1 MFAWWGRTV
10 YRYRYIV
17 IGVMVALCLGGGIFG
32 ISLGNHVTQSGFYDE
47 GSQSVHASVV
57 ADEAFGRD
65 RTSHVVAILTPPD
78 GQKVDNPQWQSDVVG
93 ELDNFVKD
101 HPDQV
106 VSWVGWLRAP
116 DAANATVQQMKTSDL
131 SKTFVSIPLQ
141 GNTDDEILKNYQA
154 VESDLQQLNGGRI
167 ELAGL
172 NPLASE
178 LTGSIGEDQR
188 RAEVAAIPLVCVVLF
203 FVFGGVVA
211 AALPGLIGGLT
222 IAGALGIMRLLAEFM
237 PVHFFAQPVVTLMG
251 LGIAVDY
258 GLFMVSR
265 FREEIAEGYDTE
277 AAVRRTVMT
286 SGRTIMFSAVILV
299 ASSVPLLLFP
309 QGFLKSITYAI
320 IASVMLAAI
329 LSVTVLAAALALLGP
344 RVDALGVRTLLR
356 FTKPYPA
363 PSPAETTD
371 RTNPLAIASIPLGV
385 LVPFAAIPVGH
396 IARAQ
401 IRRTYDKGANYAL
414 LGLVLGYI
422 GSFAW
427 IFVGLFAA
435 KDTLGTGIF
444 YLLLAIA
451 IFVAGT
457 ILVLAAASMSPLV
470 RKPTVWWLNW
480 LAEKT
485 QKTKTRAEVE
495 KGFWGKLVNR
505 VMKRPIAFAAPIVIV
520 MILMIIPLGQLSL
533 GGISEKYLPPDNA
546 VRQAQE
552 AFDRSFPGF
561 RTEPLT
567 LVIENDNGEPVT
579 DQQVAEIRSKA
590 LTIPGFIQPEDDPT
604 KMWQPR
610 PYQEGGSQ
618 DPSVRVIQN
627 GLVNRNDAAKKVEEL
642 RDIVPPRGLSISV
655 GGTPALEQD
664 SIHSLFDKLPLMVTI
679 LIVTTTILMFLAFGS
694 VVLPIKAAVM
704 SALTLGSTMGVLTWM
719 FVVGHGSGL
728 MNYTPQP
735 LMAPMIGLIIAV
747 IWGLSTDYEVFLVS
761 RMVEARERGLSTAE
775 AIRVGTATTGR
786 LITGAA
792 LVLAVVA
799 GAFVFSDLVMM
810 KYLAFGLLIA
820 LLLDA
825 TIVRMF
831 LVPAVMKLLGDDCW
845 WAPRWMKRI
854 QERMGLGET
863 ELPDER
869 KRPAVRETVE
879 DPEALVGAGA
889 PVPPR
894 PRPPH
899 DPTHPVS
906 GSRPGATRA
915 AAPQRVPS
923 ASGTTRIPSTTP
935 PPAAPADE
943 PQTTRLS
950 IAKNAVRNAVSN
962 AAATARQATRPPAP
976 PAPPASAPARPGG
989 GRPPREEREIES
1001 WLGELRGT
1009 GTPPA
1014 PPAPTP
1020 QRPSAEPTRAMPTA
1034 PEGRERPRVA
1044 PPAPG
1049 NEPTTA
1055 IPTPRSRPPEP
1066 VRDPAAAQNP
1076 DAAGDSDKTQAI
1088 PTPSKQ
1094 ADDAEAATEKL
1105 NTREDEERQRRGG
1118 VSAQD
1123 LLRRE
1128 GRL

>member
-1 MFAWWGRTV
+1 V

-17 IGVMVALCLGGGIFG
+17 IGVMVALCLGGGVYG
-32 ISLGNHVTQSGFYDE
+32 MSLGSHVTQSGFYDE
-47 GSQSVHASVV
+47 GSQSVAASLA
-57 ADEAFGRD
+57 ADKAYGRD

-78 GQKVDNPQWQSDVVG
+78 GEKVDNPDWMKKTTG
-93 ELDNFVKD
+93 ELDKLVAD
-101 HPDQV
+101 HPDQIEA
-106 VSWVGWLRAP
+106 WVGWLKAP
-116 DAANATVQQMKTSDL
+116 TTTLQTVQQMKTADL
-131 SKTFVSIPLQ
+131 SKTFVSIPLK
-141 GNTDDEILKNYQA
+141 GDDDDSILKNYQA
-154 VESDLQQLNGGRI
+154 VESELQKVNDGHIQ
-167 ELAGL
+167 LAGL

-178 LTGSIGEDQR
+178 LTGTIGEDQQ

-203 FVFGGVVA
+203 FVFGGVIA
-211 AALPGLIGGLT
+211 AALPGVIGGLT
-222 IAGALGIMRLLAEFM
+222 IAGALGIMRLFAEFM

-265 FREEIAEGYDTE
+265 FREELAEGYDTE
-277 AAVRRTVMT
+277 ASVRRAVMT

-329 LSVTVLAAALALLGP
+329 LSITVLPAALGILGP
-344 RVDALGVRTLLR
+344 RVDALGVRWLVK
-356 FTKPYPA
+356 FTEP
-363 PSPAETTD
+363 D
-371 RTNPLAIASIPLGV
+371 RTRYTGNPNTNTLAIASIPTGL
-385 LVPFAAIPVGH
+385 LLPPVG
-396 IARAQ
+396 IALGHLARKR
-401 IRRTYDKGANYAL
+401 IRQTGEQGIQFTVI
-414 LGLVLGYI
+414 GLTLGYI
-422 GSFAW
+422 TLLG
-427 IFVGLFAA
+427 GLFYGVIAM
-435 KDTLGTGIF
+435 KDADVIGSALYYVLLGVV
-444 YLLLAIA
+444 
-451 IFVAGT
+451 IFVAVVVVG
-457 ILVLAAASMSPLV
+457 IALARYIPFARGPI
-470 RKPTVWWLNW
+470 VWWLNW

-495 KGFWGKLVNR
+495 RGFWGKLVNV
-505 VMKRPIAFAAPIVIV
+505 VMKRPIAFAAPITIA
-520 MILMIIPLGQLSL
+520 MIILIIPLGQLAL
-533 GGISEKYLPPDNA
+533 GGISEKYLPPTNS
-546 VRQAQE
+546 VREAQE
-552 AFDRSFPGF
+552 DFDKTFPTF

-567 LVIENDNGEPVT
+567 LVIERTDGQPVT
-579 DQQVAEIRSKA
+579 DQQVAEIRNKA
-590 LTIPGFIQPEDDPT
+590 MTITGFIEPDGDT
-604 KMWQPR
+604 SKMWQPR
-610 PYQEGGSQ
+610 GGESS

-627 GLVNRNDAAKKVEEL
+627 GLVDRNDAAKKVAEL
-642 RDIVPPRGLSISV
+642 RSIAAPRGVNIMV

-664 SIHSLFDKLPLMVTI
+664 SIHSLFEKLPLMVAI

-704 SALTLGSTMGVLTWM
+704 SALTLGSTMGILTWM
-719 FVVGHGSGL
+719 FVEGHGAGL

-761 RMVEARERGLSTAE
+761 RMVEARERGMSTAE
-775 AIRVGTATTGR
+775 AIRIGTATTGR

-831 LVPAVMKLLGDDCW
+831 LVPAIMKLLGDDCW
-845 WAPRWMKRI
+845 WAPKWMKRL
-854 QERMGLGET
+854 QERLGLGET

-869 KRPAVRETVE
+869 KRPAVREAE
-879 DPEALVGAGA
+879 EALVGAGA
-889 PVPPR
+889 PVAPPAR

-899 DPTHPVS
+899 DPTHP
-906 GSRPGATRA
+906 GIEGASRPGATTRIA
-915 AAPQRVPS
+915 TPARTQAPS
-923 ASGTTRIPSTTP
+923 GAGTTRIP
-935 PPAAPADE
+935 AAPRPGAASDE

-962 AAATARQATRPPAP
+962 AAAATRQAARPPAP
-976 PAPPASAPARPGG
+976 PH
-989 GRPPREEREIES
+989 EEREIES

-1009 GTPPA
+1009 GAPAGSTGPP
-1014 PPAPTP
+1014 PPPP
-1020 QRPSAEPTRAMPTA
+1020 QRPSADATQAIP
-1034 PEGRERPRVA
+1034 RPPRSN
-1044 PPAPG
+1044 PD

-1055 IPTPRSRPPEP
+1055 IPTQRQQ
-1066 VRDPAAAQNP
+1066 DP
-1076 DAAGDSDKTQAI
+1076 D
-1088 PTPSKQ
+1088 
-1094 ADDAEAATEKL
+1094 ATEKL
-1105 NTREDEERQRRGG
+1105 NPREDDERKRRGG
-1118 VSAQD
+1118 GMSAQD

>member
-17 IGVMVALCLGGGIFG
+17 IGVMVALCLGGGIYG

-47 GSQSVHASVV
+47 GSQSVHASVIG
-57 ADEAFGRD
+57 DEVYGRD

-78 GQKVDNPQWQSDVVG
+78 GEKVDNPEWQRDVVG
-93 ELDNFVKD
+93 ELDAFVED

-116 DAANATVQQMKTSDL
+116 DAASETVQQMKTGDL
-131 SKTFVSIPLQ
+131 SKTFVSIPLK
-141 GNTDDEILKNYQA
+141 GDTDDEILKNYQA
-154 VESDLQQLNGGRI
+154 VEPDLQQINGGDIR
-167 ELAGL
+167 LAGL

-211 AALPGLIGGLT
+211 AALPGIIGGLT

-329 LSVTVLAAALALLGP
+329 LSITVLAAALGILGAN
-344 RVDALGVRTLLR
+344 VDALGVRTLLR
-356 FTKPYPA
+356 
-363 PSPAETTD
+363 
-371 RTNPLAIASIPLGV
+371 
-385 LVPFAAIPVGH
+385 VPFFRNWKPMRV
-396 IARAQ
+396 
-401 IRRTYDKGANYAL
+401 
-414 LGLVLGYI
+414 
-422 GSFAW
+422 
-427 IFVGLFAA
+427 
-435 KDTLGTGIF
+435 
-444 YLLLAIA
+444 YLE
-451 IFVAGT
+451 
-457 ILVLAAASMSPLV
+457 
-470 RKPTVWWLNW
+470 W

-505 VMKRPIAFAAPIVIV
+505 VMKRPVAFAAPIVIV
-520 MILMIIPLGQLSL
+520 MIALIIPLGGLSL
-533 GGISEKYLPPDNA
+533 GGISEKYLPPDNS

-552 AFDRSFPGF
+552 EFDRVFPGF

-567 LVIENDNGEPVT
+567 IVMEREDGEPIT
-579 DQQVAEIRSKA
+579 DQQIAEMRNKA
-590 LTIPGFIQPEDDPT
+590 MTVSGFIDADNDPS
-604 KMWQPR
+604 KMWQER
-610 PYQEGGSQ
+610 SVQEGGSK

-627 GLVNRNDAAKKVEEL
+627 GLENRNDASKKINEL
-642 RDIVPPRGLSISV
+642 RELTPPRGVNVSV

-664 SIHSLFDKLPLMVTI
+664 SIHSLFDKLPLMVTL

-719 FVVGHGSGL
+719 FVDGHGSGV

-761 RMVEARERGLSTAE
+761 RMVEARERGMSTAE
-775 AIRVGTATTGR
+775 AIRIGTATTGR

-825 TIVRMF
+825 TVIRMF

-854 QERMGLGET
+854 QERLGLGET

-869 KRPAVRETVE
+869 KRPAVREE
-879 DPEALVGAGA
+879 AEPEALVGAGA

-894 PRPPH
+894 PLDRPRPPH
-899 DPTHPVS
+899 DPTHPAAE
-906 GSRPGATRA
+906 GATRPGVA
-915 AAPQRVPS
+915 RVAPRANAPS
-923 ASGTTRIPSTTP
+923 AAGTTRLPNATP
-935 PPAAPADE
+935 QADE

-950 IAKNAVRNAVSN
+950 MARNAVRNAVSN
-962 AAATARQATRPPAP
+962 AAAATRQAARPPAP
-976 PAPPASAPARPGG
+976 PVPPVPPE
-989 GRPPREEREIES
+989 GRGRSPREEREIES

-1009 GTPPA
+1009 PTPPPA
-1014 PPAPTP
+1014 PPAPGPRPPGP
-1020 QRPSAEPTRAMPTA
+1020 QRP
-1034 PEGRERPRVA
+1034 A
-1044 PPAPG
+1044 PPDTG

-1055 IPTPRSRPPEP
+1055 IPTPARQ
-1066 VRDPAAAQNP
+1066 DP
-1076 DAAGDSDKTQAI
+1076 DATTAI
-1088 PTPSKQ
+1088 PTPPVGTPPQ
-1094 ADDAEAATEKL
+1094 GRGDAEAATEKL
-1105 NTREDEERQRRGG
+1105 NTPEDEERQRRGGG

>member
-10 YRYRYIV
+10 YRFRYIV
-17 IGVMVALCLGGGIFG
+17 IGIMVALCLGGGVFG
-32 ISLGNHVTQSGFYDE
+32 ISLGDHVTQSGFYDE
-47 GSQSVHASVV
+47 GSESVHASLVG
-57 ADEAFGRD
+57 DEVYGRD

-78 GQKVDNPQWQSDVVG
+78 GEKVDNPEWQRDVVA
-93 ELDNFVKD
+93 ELDALVAD
-101 HPDQV
+101 HPDEV

-116 DAANATVQQMKTSDL
+116 DAASETVQQMKTSDL
-131 SKTFVSIPLQ
+131 SKTFISIPLQ
-141 GNTDDEILKNYQA
+141 GDTDDEILKNYQA
-154 VESDLQQLNGGRI
+154 VEPDLQQINDGNIR
-167 ELAGL
+167 LAGL

-188 RAEVAAIPLVCVVLF
+188 RAEIAAIPLVCVVLF

-286 SGRTIMFSAVILV
+286 SGRTVMFSAVILV
-299 ASSVPLLLFP
+299 ASSMPLLLFP

-329 LSVTVLAAALALLGP
+329 LSITVLAAALAILGP
-344 RVDALGVRTLLR
+344 NVDALGVRTLLR
-356 FTKPYPA
+356 
-363 PSPAETTD
+363 
-371 RTNPLAIASIPLGV
+371 
-385 LVPFAAIPVGH
+385 VPFFRNWKPMRV
-396 IARAQ
+396 
-401 IRRTYDKGANYAL
+401 
-414 LGLVLGYI
+414 
-422 GSFAW
+422 
-427 IFVGLFAA
+427 
-435 KDTLGTGIF
+435 
-444 YLLLAIA
+444 YL
-451 IFVAGT
+451 T
-457 ILVLAAASMSPLV
+457 
-470 RKPTVWWLNW
+470 W

-533 GGISEKYLPPDNA
+533 GGISEKYLPPDNP
-546 VRQAQE
+546 VRLAQE
-552 AFDRSFPGF
+552 DFDRSFPGF

-567 LVIENDNGEPVT
+567 IVMEREDGEPIT
-579 DQQVAEIRSKA
+579 DQQIAEVRSKA
-590 LTIPGFIQPEDDPT
+590 MTVPGFIVPDGDRS
-604 KMWQPR
+604 KMWQER
-610 PYQEGGSQ
+610 SVQDGGSK

-627 GLVNRNDAAKKVEEL
+627 GLENRNDAAKKIDEL
-642 RDIVPPRGLSISV
+642 RALSPPRGIDVSI

-664 SIHSLFDKLPLMVTI
+664 SIHSLFDKLPLMVTL

-704 SALTLGSTMGVLTWM
+704 SALTLGSTMGILTWM
-719 FVVGHGSGL
+719 FVVGHGSGI

-761 RMVEARERGLSTAE
+761 RMVEARERGMSTAE
-775 AIRVGTATTGR
+775 AIRIGTATTGR

-825 TIVRMF
+825 TVVRMF

-845 WAPRWMKRI
+845 WAPQWMKRL
-854 QERMGLGET
+854 QERLGLGET

-869 KRPAVRETVE
+869 KRPAVRETAE
-879 DPEALVGAGA
+879 SPEALVGAGA

-894 PRPPH
+894 PAARPRPPH
-899 DPTHPVS
+899 DPTHPVPEAPPRS
-906 GSRPGATRA
+906 GATTRIATPGA
-915 AAPQRVPS
+915 APS
-923 ASGTTRIPSTTP
+923 GAGTTRMPGAPKAEEP
-935 PPAAPADE
+935 P
-943 PQTTRLS
+943 TTR
-950 IAKNAVRNAVSN
+950 IAMARNAVRNAVN
-962 AAATARQATRPPAP
+962 TAAAATRQAAKPPAP
-976 PAPPASAPARPGG
+976 PAAPQT
-989 GRPPREEREIES
+989 PREDREIES

-1009 GTPPA
+1009 ATPPGP
-1014 PPAPTP
+1014 PPAKPAP
-1020 QRPSAEPTRAMPTA
+1020 AKGRGRPSAEATRAMPRSPR
-1034 PEGRERPRVA
+1034 PE
-1044 PPAPG
+1044 PG

-1055 IPTPRSRPPEP
+1055 LPTLGNP
-1066 VRDPAAAQNP
+1066 PAAQDD
-1076 DAAGDSDKTQAI
+1076 DATTAFRAVRQLGTQPEDSGDS
-1088 PTPSKQ
+1088 
-1094 ADDAEAATEKL
+1094 EATEKID
-1105 NTREDEERQRRGG
+1105 TREGEEPKRRGGG